1 MMSEDWEKA
10 RKEEEMDAEEDGR
23 DKVRTVLAA
32 VLFRDLVVVVVVV
45 VDIVAVMTVQSS
57 STDEQQHSWST
68 HSSGSSSERLV
79 MVDGVDGGGGR
90 GRRSG
95 WRLPSQQ
102 KVSFYLFCCGC
113 FCYLITRLS
122 FSLSPFKLTQ
132 KW

>member
-1 MMSEDWEKA
+1 MLSEDWEKA
-10 RKEEEMDAEEDGR
+10 RKEEEMDADENGK

-32 VLFRDLVVVVVVV
+32 VLFRDLMVVVV

-79 MVDGVDGGGGR
+79 MVDGVDGGGR

-122 FSLSPFKLTQ
+122 LSPFKLTQ